1 MAGENRTGRVK
12 KLSAQRSRGPR
23 PARRRRQAR
32 RPRGAGAGCGAAP
45 PRADPSG
52 SDGRFS
58 RLPPASTSRS
68 CATAE
73 RTPSAP
79 DGHRS
84 GGGLHVPVPLAAADP
99 AREGV
104 RARERHG
111 LMPAGAARESR
122 GRIRVGGSGPH
133 GHARG
138 RLGHEDGGFRE
149 RGLSGTLRG
158 GTGQRCAPGHRVLPG
173 VRAGR
178 PARFCRWPPADSVP
192 RAGAPGRKLSGS
204 APPDVI
210 RDISHWP
217 RAVREGWRGAVGVWR
232 RDAPRRP

>member
-122 GRIRVGGSGPH
+122 GRIRAGGSGPH

-138 RLGHEDGGFRE
+138 AGSRGRRVPGAGPVGDVTGGDWPA
-149 RGLSGTLRG
+149 LR
-158 GTGQRCAPGHRVLPG
+158 TRPSRVTRRARRAARAVLPLASS
-173 VRAGR
+173 R
-178 PARFCRWPPADSVP
+178 
-192 RAGAPGRKLSGS
+192 
-204 APPDVI
+204 
-210 RDISHWP
+210 
-217 RAVREGWRGAVGVWR
+217 
-232 RDAPRRP
+232 

>member
-12 KLSAQRSRGPR
+12 KLSAPRSRGPR

-99 AREGV
+99 GAGG
-104 RARERHG
+104 RARARS
-111 LMPAGAARESR
+111 PRADAGRGGAGSPVDGSGPGDPGRMACAGTAGSR
-122 GRIRVGGSGPH
+122 GRRVPGAGPVGDVTGG
-133 GHARG
+133 A
-138 RLGHEDGGFRE
+138 
-149 RGLSGTLRG
+149 
-158 GTGQRCAPGHRVLPG
+158 GQRCAPGHRVLPG

-178 PARFCRWPPADSVP
+178 PARFCRWPPADSVQRR
-192 RAGAPGRKLSGS
+192 RARAETVRFRPSRRHKRYIPLAACRARGLARRGGS
-204 APPDVI
+204 L
-210 RDISHWP
+210 
-217 RAVREGWRGAVGVWR
+217 ET
-232 RDAPRRP
+232 

>member
-12 KLSAQRSRGPR
+12 KLSAPRSRGPR

-104 RARERHG
+104 RGRERHG

-122 GRIRVGGSGPH
+122 GRIRAGGSGPH
-133 GHARG
+133 GMRGDGWVTRTAGSGSGACRG
-138 RLGHEDGGFRE
+138 RYGGDWPA
-149 RGLSGTLRG
+149 LR
-158 GTGQRCAPGHRVLPG
+158 TRPSRVTRRARRAARAVLPLASS
-173 VRAGR
+173 R
-178 PARFCRWPPADSVP
+178 
-192 RAGAPGRKLSGS
+192 
-204 APPDVI
+204 
-210 RDISHWP
+210 
-217 RAVREGWRGAVGVWR
+217 
-232 RDAPRRP
+232 

>member
-12 KLSAQRSRGPR
+12 KLSAPRSRGPR

-84 GGGLHVPVPLAAADP
+84 GGGLYVPVPLAAADP

-104 RARERHG
+104 RGRERHG

-122 GRIRVGGSGPH
+122 GRIRAAW
-133 GHARG
+133 HARG
-138 RLGHEDGGFRE
+138 RLGHEDGGSGSGAC
-149 RGLSGTLRG
+149 RGRYG
-158 GTGQRCAPGHRVLPG
+158 GGLASAAHPAIACYPACAPGGPRGSAAGLQPIAS
-173 VRAGR
+173 RA
-178 PARFCRWPPADSVP
+178 PARPGGNCPVPPS
-192 RAGAPGRKLSGS
+192 RRH
-204 APPDVI
+204 I

>member
-12 KLSAQRSRGPR
+12 KLSAPRSRGPR

-79 DGHRS
+79 NGHRS
-84 GGGLHVPVPLAAADP
+84 GGGLHVPVPLAAARSG
-99 AREGV
+99 AGG
-104 RARERHG
+104 RARARA
-111 LMPAGAARESR
+111 PRADAGRGGAGVPWTDPGRGIRAAW
-122 GRIRVGGSGPH
+122 
-133 GHARG
+133 HARG
-138 RLGHEDGGFRE
+138 RRGHEDGGFRE
-149 RGLSGTLRG
+149 RGLSGTLREG
-158 GTGQRCAPGHRVLPG
+158 GLASAAHPAIACYPACAPGGPRGSAAGLQPIAS
-173 VRAGR
+173 RA
-178 PARFCRWPPADSVP
+178 PARPGGNCPVPPLQTS
-192 RAGAPGRKLSGS
+192 
-204 APPDVI
+204 
-210 RDISHWP
+210 
-217 RAVREGWRGAVGVWR
+217 
-232 RDAPRRP
+232 

>member
-12 KLSAQRSRGPR
+12 KLSAPRSRGPR

-73 RTPSAP
+73 RIPSAP

-99 AREGV
+99 ARE
-104 RARERHG
+104 
-111 LMPAGAARESR
+111 SR
-122 GRIRVGGSGPH
+122 GRIRAGGSGPH

-192 RAGAPGRKLSGS
+192 RAGAPACGTPS
-204 APPDVI
+204 PD
-210 RDISHWP
+210 R
-217 RAVREGWRGAVGVWR
+217 RTGW
-232 RDAPRRP
+232 

>member
-12 KLSAQRSRGPR
+12 KLSAPRSRGPR

-104 RARERHG
+104 RGRERHG

-122 GRIRVGGSGPH
+122 GRIRAGGSGPH
-133 GHARG
+133 GMRGDGWVTRTAGSGSGACRG
-138 RLGHEDGGFRE
+138 RYGG
-149 RGLSGTLRG
+149 GLASAAHPAIACYPA
-158 GTGQRCAPGHRVLPG
+158 CAPGGPRGSAAGLQPIAS
-173 VRAGR
+173 RA
-178 PARFCRWPPADSVP
+178 PARPGGHCPVPPLQTS
-192 RAGAPGRKLSGS
+192 
-204 APPDVI
+204 
-210 RDISHWP
+210 
-217 RAVREGWRGAVGVWR
+217 
-232 RDAPRRP
+232 

>member
-12 KLSAQRSRGPR
+12 KLSAPRSRGPR

-99 AREGV
+99 ARE
-104 RARERHG
+104 
-111 LMPAGAARESR
+111 SR
-122 GRIRVGGSGPH
+122 GRIRAGGSGPH
-133 GHARG
+133 GMRGDGWVTRTAGSGSGACRG
-138 RLGHEDGGFRE
+138 RYGGDWPA
-149 RGLSGTLRG
+149 LR
-158 GTGQRCAPGHRVLPG
+158 TRPSRVTRRARRAARAVLPLASS
-173 VRAGR
+173 R
-178 PARFCRWPPADSVP
+178 
-192 RAGAPGRKLSGS
+192 
-204 APPDVI
+204 
-210 RDISHWP
+210 
-217 RAVREGWRGAVGVWR
+217 
-232 RDAPRRP
+232 